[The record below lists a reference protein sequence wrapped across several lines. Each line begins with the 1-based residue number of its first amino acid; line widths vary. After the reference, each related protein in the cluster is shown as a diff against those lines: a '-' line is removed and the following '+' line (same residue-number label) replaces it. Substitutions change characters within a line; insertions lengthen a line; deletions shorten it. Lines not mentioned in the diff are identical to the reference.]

1 MIANAERKCQRTA
14 EVTDENRAQPSTMC
28 VCVRAC
34 ADSLC
39 LVIWQLVL
47 IICSCDWL
55 AVLLFIVFALL
66 VPDMNLAEAQQFTLA
81 L

>member
-1 MIANAERKCQRTA
+1 
-14 EVTDENRAQPSTMC
+14 MC
-28 VCVRAC
+28 VYV
-34 ADSLC
+34 
-39 LVIWQLVL
+39 LVLTAYVWPFWQLVL

-66 VPDMNLAEAQQFTLA
+66 ITDMNLTEAQQFTLA

>member
-1 MIANAERKCQRTA
+1 MQNASVSVPLKFLMIIARNH
-14 EVTDENRAQPSTMC
+14 QPC

-66 VPDMNLAEAQQFTLA
+66 ITDMNLTEAQQFTLA